1 MSVVSRNCL
10 IRLLTL
16 ATLFVATPAL
26 AQEFIPFETTKDKK
40 LTVRVKVEGKDR
52 VLIVDTGA
60 VDLLL
65 DPSVV
70 GMKPSDLKEKGPWNP
85 NGALKIAERRVVLE
99 IAGKKFGISAAIL
112 DCKRVSEIAG
122 SKVDGIIGL
131 LIFQQFKKVTIDF
144 ENSRLELL

>member
-1 MSVVSRNCL
+1 MSTNCL

-16 ATLFVATPAL
+16 ATLLAATPVL
-26 AQEFIPFETTKDKK
+26 AQESIPFEITKDKK
-40 LTVRVKVEGKDR
+40 LIMKVKVEGKER

-85 NGALKIAERRVVLE
+85 NSALKIAEHRVMLE
-99 IAGKKFGISAAIL
+99 IAGRKFGITAAIL

-122 SKVDGIIGL
+122 TKVEGIIGIV
-131 LIFQQFKKVTIDF
+131 IFQQFKKITIDF

>member
-1 MSVVSRNCL
+1 MSVVNGNRL

-16 ATLFVATPAL
+16 ATIFVVTPAL
-26 AQEFIPFETTKDKK
+26 AQESIPFETTRDKK
-40 LTVRVKVEGKDR
+40 LTVKVKVEGKER
-52 VLIVDTGA
+52 ILIVDTGA

-70 GMKPSDLKEKGPWNP
+70 GMKPSDLKERGPWNP
-85 NGALKIAERRVVLE
+85 NGTLKIGERKVVLE
-99 IAGKKFGISAAIL
+99 IAGRRFGIQAAIL
-112 DCKRVSEIAG
+112 DLKPVSDLAG
-122 SKVDGIIGL
+122 TKVEGIIGV

>member
-1 MSVVSRNCL
+1 MSVVSWNGL

-16 ATLFVATPAL
+16 AMLFVVTPAL

-52 VLIVDTGA
+52 ILIVDTGA

-70 GMKPSDLKEKGPWNP
+70 GMKPSELNEKGPWNP

-122 SKVDGIIGL
+122 TKVDGIIGIV
-131 LIFQQFKKVTIDF
+131 IFQQFKRVTIDF